1 MVAVTVAG
9 AAWPAFNAAAE
20 TIVFDRAA
28 LAPQQLKG
36 LSSQPNTLPKPV
48 TDSYICFTFRNTAM
62 EADYGMAITAMV
74 VMGALLTAGV
84 VFVLSRPSDLG
95 PTRK

>member
-1 MVAVTVAG
+1 M
-9 AAWPAFNAAAE
+9 
-20 TIVFDRAA
+20 
-28 LAPQQLKG
+28 G
-36 LSSQPNTLPKPV
+36 LSSNPNGLPRPV

-74 VMGALLTAGV
+74 VVGALLTAGV

>member
-1 MVAVTVAG
+1 
-9 AAWPAFNAAAE
+9 
-20 TIVFDRAA
+20 
-28 LAPQQLKG
+28 
-36 LSSQPNTLPKPV
+36 
-48 TDSYICFTFRNTAM
+48 M

-74 VMGALLTAGV
+74 FMGALLTAGV